1 MTGNIN
7 YALQMYT
14 TAQRSLQK
22 KIIRGNL
29 FWFCEPQ
36 FNYIVFALLE
46 SI

>member
-7 YALQMYT
+7 YALQMHT

-22 KIIRGNL
+22 KIIHGNL
-29 FWFCEPQ
+29 FWFCELQ
-36 FNYIVFALLE
+36 FSYIVFALLE